1 MYCEYNIDIDKQT
14 SALLCSAIISDT
26 LILKSPTC
34 TEYDVEACNALAKI
48 ADIDIEK
55 YGREMFRAGSN
66 LSSKTEEEIFYR
78 DFKKFS
84 IGEIGSLIV
93 FILLLLYLARVCI
106 KGGKKSE

>member
-55 YGREMFRAGSN
+55 
-66 LSSKTEEEIFYR
+66 
-78 DFKKFS
+78 
-84 IGEIGSLIV
+84 
-93 FILLLLYLARVCI
+93 
-106 KGGKKSE
+106 